1 MFPWLATSLEYKL
14 THTNVTAPIADGT
27 ARMSLTGNHF
37 LFGLS
42 FGF

>member
-14 THTNVTAPIADGT
+14 THTNPTAPIADGT
-27 ARMSLTGNHF
+27 ARMSLIGNHF
-37 LFGLS
+37 LFELS